1 MAWLNRN
8 KSETVETESRPV
20 EPKHEARP
28 VVQPEHKPE
37 FKTETKAAVPELP
50 GAVSVRETTRM
61 VDKIVNIG
69 QSIQIKG
76 ELTGNEDLTIEGK
89 VDGKI
94 ILKDHN
100 LTIGANGRIMAEVM
114 AKTVVVVG
122 EVVGNITAD
131 DKVEVAPTGSMKG
144 DIIAPRVVLA
154 DGARFK
160 GSIDMDRKGAGSQ
173 PASGMGAGSKTSM
186 PEYAGA
192 GAGVRTKSASGD

>member
-1 MAWLNRN
+1 M
-8 KSETVETESRPV
+8 VEKLV
-20 EPKHEARP
+20 H
-28 VVQPEHKPE
+28 
-37 FKTETKAAVPELP
+37 
-50 GAVSVRETTRM
+50 
-61 VDKIVNIG
+61 IG

-100 LTIGANGRIMAEVM
+100 LTIGSNGRITAEVH

-144 DIIAPRVVLA
+144 DIIAPRVVIA

-160 GSIDMDRKGAGSQ
+160 GSIDMDRKGAGTGTA
-173 PASGMGAGSKTSM
+173 ASAS
-186 PEYAGA
+186 
-192 GAGVRTKSASGD
+192 KSAMPDMARVPTMAKAAAGD